1 MAARLTAYIVAVIV
15 GVTFIAGLIV
25 GAQRDGD
32 GPVDLIVVNGT
43 VYTADGRGTMAE
55 AIAVQ
60 GNKIL
65 QVGSNREIQRLRRPQ
80 TVVVDAKGGAVL
92 PGFNDSH
99 AHFLSGGLSLNDID
113 LIDARTLPAIES
125 TIRGWATANPTRDW
139 VTGRGWTYDPFPGGL
154 PTRQLLDALVP
165 DRPAF
170 ITSYDGHTGWA
181 NSAALTLAKI
191 TRRTPNPPNGVVVKD
206 ARSGEPTGVLKEG
219 AMQLVASLLPPPTR
233 QERIAALEAAM
244 NVAHRHGVTSVQNAS
259 GSADDLELYDE
270 MRRDKTLLVRVYAA
284 LSGDPSATADQL
296 DALDRL
302 RKKYDDDPLFKAG
315 AVKLTLDG
323 VIEAHTAALLT
334 PYANRATTAGD
345 PQVSEEALQQ
355 TVSELDRR
363 GWQVMIHAIGDRA
376 VRMALDAFEVAARRN
391 EKPERGRRH
400 RIEHI
405 ETIDPADIPRFGR
418 LGVIASMQPYHSIPD
433 PAQLEVW
440 TGNLGTER
448 TERAW
453 SYHSISKAGGR
464 LAFGSDWPVMSIDP
478 MLGLH
483 AAVNRTTP
491 DGQPTGGWIP
501 GERLPL
507 NRAIDAYTRDAAWA
521 SFDEHR
527 KGSLERDMLADVVIL
542 TRDIFAMPAAR
553 LAEVD
558 VAVTIFDGKVVY
570 TRPADTSNDNND

>member
-32 GPVDLIVVNGT
+32 GPVDLIVLNGT
-43 VYTADGRGTMAE
+43 VYTADGSGTKAE

-99 AHFLSGGLSLNDID
+99 VHFLSGGLSLNEID
-113 LIDARTLPAIES
+113 LADARTMPAIES
-125 TIRGWATANPTRDW
+125 TISSWATANPNREW

-154 PTRQLLDALVP
+154 PTRQMLDALVS

-170 ITSYDGHTGWA
+170 IKSYDGHTGWA
-181 NSAALTLAKI
+181 NSAALKLAQI
-191 TRRTPNPPNGVVVKD
+191 TRRTANPVNGVVVKD
-206 ARSGEPTGVLKEG
+206 ARSGEPTGVLKES
-219 AMQLVASLLPPPTR
+219 AMQLVSSLVPRPTR

-244 NVAHRHGVTSVQNAS
+244 SVAHRHGVTSIQNAS
-259 GSADDLELYDE
+259 GSAEDLELYDE
-270 MRRDKTLLVRVYAA
+270 MRRNKALLVRVYAA
-284 LSGDPSATADQL
+284 LNGDASLTTEQL
-296 DALDRL
+296 DELDRL
-302 RKKYDDDPLFKAG
+302 RRKYDDDPLFKAG
-315 AVKLTLDG
+315 AIKLTLDG
-323 VIEAHTAALLT
+323 VIEAHTAALLA
-334 PYANRATTAGD
+334 PYANRTTTSGE
-345 PQVSEEALQQ
+345 PQMSDEALQRI
-355 TVSELDRR
+355 VAELDRR

-376 VRMALDAFEVAARRN
+376 VRMALDAYERAARQN
-391 EKPERGRRH
+391 DKPERGRRH

-405 ETIDPADIPRFGR
+405 ETIDRADIPRFAR

-440 TGNLGTER
+440 TGHLGPQR

-453 SYHSISKAGGR
+453 SYNSIAKAGGR
-464 LAFGSDWPVMSIDP
+464 LTFGSDWPVMSIDP
-478 MLGLH
+478 VLGLH
-483 AAVNRTTP
+483 IAVNRTTP
-491 DGQPTGGWIP
+491 DGQPDGGWMA

-507 NRAIDAYTRDAAWA
+507 GMAVDAYTRNAAWA

-542 TRDIFAMPAAR
+542 THDIFSLPPAR
-553 LAEVD
+553 LGEVD

-570 TRPADTSNDNND
+570 TRVAESSDNN

>member
-32 GPVDLIVVNGT
+32 GPVDLIVLNGT
-43 VYTADGRGTMAE
+43 VYTADGSGTMGE

-99 AHFLSGGLSLNDID
+99 VHFLSGGLSLNEID
-113 LIDARTLPAIES
+113 LVDARTLPAIES
-125 TIRGWATANPTRDW
+125 TISSWASANPNRDW

-154 PTRQLLDALVP
+154 PTRQLLDVLVP

-170 ITSYDGHTGWA
+170 IESYDGHTGWA
-181 NSAALTLAKI
+181 NSAALKLAQI

-206 ARSGEPTGVLKEG
+206 ARSGEPTGVLKED
-219 AMQLVASLLPPPTR
+219 AMQLVASLLPQPTR
-233 QERIAALEAAM
+233 AERMAALEAATK
-244 NVAHRHGVTSVQNAS
+244 VAHRHGVTSIQNAS
-259 GSADDLELYDE
+259 GSAADLELYEE
-270 MRRDKTLLVRVYAA
+270 MRRDKALMIRVYAA
-284 LSGDPSATADQL
+284 LSGDAALTGDQL

-302 RKKYDDDPLFKAG
+302 RKKYDDDPLFKTG
-315 AVKLTLDG
+315 AIKLTLDG
-323 VIEAHTAALLT
+323 VIEAHTAALLA
-334 PYANRATTAGD
+334 PYANRATTAGE
-345 PQVSEEALQQ
+345 PQISDEALRR
-355 TVSELDRR
+355 TVGELDRR

-376 VRMALDAFEVAARRN
+376 IRMALDAFENAARQN
-391 EKPERGRRH
+391 QEPERGRRH

-405 ETIDPADIPRFGR
+405 ETVDSADIPRFGR

-433 PAQLEVW
+433 PGQLEVW
-440 TGNLGTER
+440 TANLGPQR
-448 TERAW
+448 TQRAW
-453 SYHSISKAGGR
+453 SYHSIARAGGR

-478 MLGLH
+478 IQGLH
-483 AAVNRTTP
+483 IAVNRTTP
-491 DGQPTGGWIP
+491 DGQPEGGWIP

-507 NRAIDAYTRDAAWA
+507 RRAIDAYTRDAAWA

-542 TRDIFAMPAAR
+542 THDIFSLPPAR

-570 TRPADTSNDNND
+570 TRPAESSDND

>member
-32 GPVDLIVVNGT
+32 GPVDLIVLNGA
-43 VYTADGRGTMAE
+43 VYTADGSGTKAE

-65 QVGSNREIQRLRRPQ
+65 HVGSNREIQRLRRPQ

-99 AHFLSGGLSLNDID
+99 VHFLSGGLSLADID
-113 LIDARTLPAIES
+113 LADARTLPAIES
-125 TIRGWATANPTRDW
+125 TISSWATANPNREW

-170 ITSYDGHTGWA
+170 IKSYDGHTGWA
-181 NSAALTLAKI
+181 NSAALKLAKV
-191 TRRTPNPPNGVVVKD
+191 TRRTANPVNGSVVKD
-206 ARSGEPTGVLKEG
+206 ARSGEPTGVLKES
-219 AMQLVASLLPPPTR
+219 AMELVASLLPRPTR
-233 QERIAALEAAM
+233 QEQIAALEAAM
-244 NVAHRHGVTSVQNAS
+244 NLAHRHGVTSIQNAS
-259 GSADDLELYDE
+259 GSAEDLELYDE
-270 MRRDKTLLVRVYAA
+270 LRRSKTLLVRVYAA
-284 LSGDPSATADQL
+284 LNGDASLTTEQL
-296 DALDRL
+296 DELDRL
-302 RKKYDDDPLFKAG
+302 RRKYDDDPLFKAG
-315 AVKLTLDG
+315 AIKLTLDG
-323 VIEAHTAALLT
+323 VVEAHTAALLA
-334 PYANRATTAGD
+334 PYANRTTSGE
-345 PQVSEEALQQ
+345 PQMSDETLQRI
-355 TVSELDRR
+355 VAELDRR

-376 VRMALDAFEVAARRN
+376 VRMALDAYESAARQN
-391 EKPERGRRH
+391 AKPERGRRH

-405 ETIDPADIPRFGR
+405 ETIDPADIPRFAR

-440 TGNLGTER
+440 TGNLGPQR
-448 TERAW
+448 SERAW
-453 SYHSISKAGGR
+453 SYNSIARGGGR

-478 MLGLH
+478 VLGLH
-483 AAVNRTTP
+483 IAVNRTTP
-491 DGQPTGGWIP
+491 DGRPDGGWIA

-507 NRAIDAYTRDAAWA
+507 GVAIDAYTRNAAWA

-542 TRDIFAMPAAR
+542 THDIFSLPPAR
-553 LAEVD
+553 LAEVA

-570 TRPADTSNDNND
+570 TRPGESSDN